1 MSKRKKSGKG
11 MGKVGVKR
19 NGQKSKVKKREL
31 NLFNDY

>member
-19 NGQKSKVKKREL
+19 RSNIIKPITPQ
-31 NLFNDY
+31 